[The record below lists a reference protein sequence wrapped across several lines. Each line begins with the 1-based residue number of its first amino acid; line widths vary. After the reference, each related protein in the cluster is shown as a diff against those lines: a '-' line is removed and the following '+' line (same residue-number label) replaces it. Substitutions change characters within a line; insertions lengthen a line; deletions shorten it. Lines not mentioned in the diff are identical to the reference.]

1 MLLKLTRNEKSFKGQ
16 TVSSVSEVETSVRAY
31 HALLDDAKK
40 LYFLIFRYIA
50 GKLLGFKEMRDI
62 RVRENGSAYCTCKAS

>member
-16 TVSSVSEVETSVRAY
+16 TVSSVSEVSMRAY